1 MKPNIKEIGNIVRDM
16 QQDQKNS
23 PNYNAAAAQIVQQGI
38 EDKQAS
44 KYGYV
49 NQIARP
55 LPKMNV
61 NPKLL

>member
-1 MKPNIKEIGNIVRDM
+1 MKPNIKEIGNIVRGM
-16 QQDQKNS
+16 QEDQKS
-23 PNYNAAAAQIVQQGI
+23 APNYNAAAAQIVQQGI
-38 EDKQAS
+38 EDKQAA
-44 KYGYV
+44 KYGYI